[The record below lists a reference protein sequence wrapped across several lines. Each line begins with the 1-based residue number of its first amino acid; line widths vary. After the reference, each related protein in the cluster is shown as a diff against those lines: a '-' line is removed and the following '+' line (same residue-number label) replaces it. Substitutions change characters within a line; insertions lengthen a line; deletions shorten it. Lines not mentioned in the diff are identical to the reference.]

1 MSTPF
6 MQNPPSTARLLKATA
21 AAITLA
27 AVVLV
32 AFVLPAEYGIDPTGI
47 GKRLGLD
54 VLASA
59 QTMEA
64 QPEPGKAKPQAA
76 AAATPEAPADAANA
90 ELARISHATFGEEPG
105 QSFDAASVIRGTA
118 PQLRDAMTVTIAP
131 RKGMEVKA
139 PLQAGEA
146 MVFHWT
152 ASGDVSFDMHGDRRD
167 AGKDEY
173 TSYWVEPAQREASGT
188 LTAPFDGNHG
198 WFWVN
203 RGDEPVTVE
212 LQVAG
217 FQDKLFVPGHN

>member
-6 MQNPPSTARLLKATA
+6 MQNPPSTARLLKATV
-21 AAITLA
+21 AAILLA
-27 AVVLV
+27 AFVLV

-47 GKRLGLD
+47 GGRLGLD
-54 VLASA
+54 VLAAA
-59 QTMEA
+59 QVDEA
-64 QPEPGKAKPQAA
+64 QSVQPATPVVANAPTIG
-76 AAATPEAPADAANA
+76 AATAANA

-105 QSFDAASVIRGTA
+105 QSFDAHSVARSA
-118 PQLRDAMTVTIAP
+118 DPQLRDAMTVTIPP

-152 ASGDVSFDMHGDRRD
+152 ATGDVSVDMHGERLD

-188 LTAPFDGNHG
+188 LTAPFDGIHG

-217 FQDKLFVPGHN
+217 FQDKLFVPGHD